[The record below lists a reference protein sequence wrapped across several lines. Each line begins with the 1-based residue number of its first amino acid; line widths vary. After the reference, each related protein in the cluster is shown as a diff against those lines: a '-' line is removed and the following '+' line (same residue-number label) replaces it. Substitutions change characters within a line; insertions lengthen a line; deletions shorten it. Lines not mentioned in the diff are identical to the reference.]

1 MRVSRRGVVAATLAA
16 VVAGACNP
24 FAAPAGL
31 DPMTLAPAPN
41 SSVEVTRG
49 SERLEVT
56 DRFSIEP
63 GDVIRTSSSPARI
76 QLVGDRRASLS
87 QHTSIRVN
95 GTDSL
100 EALSGSLLVVNGDP
114 VVILFEGVEGS
125 TRTGIFRVDTVPDTS
140 TSTASAYS
148 GSIDVSDGPTIP
160 PFFELDVT
168 EGAVGDL
175 NPVELNREDRWTAFY
190 LGDAIE
196 LNQTL
201 ADFDS
206 TLRTLLGDRFG
217 DVGALSRVLPGIDAR
232 FIARLL
238 ESDGGSATD
247 LLIAYSL
254 AEGDQAPARG
264 RVRRAW
270 HLHARGVPWGAVAS
284 IMRVEGSRL
293 VTDLQSLGSELINES
308 PSGAEQS
315 GSGNASTRGGS
326 SAEREG
332 TCVSIIDCI
341 LDS

>member
-1 MRVSRRGVVAATLAA
+1 MRVSRRAAVASTLAA
-16 VVAGACNP
+16 VIAGACNP

-49 SERLEVT
+49 SDRLEVT

-63 GDVIRTSSSPARI
+63 GDVITTFSSTARI
-76 QLVGDRRASLS
+76 QLLGDRRASMS
-87 QHTSIRVN
+87 QHTSIRVR
-95 GTDSL
+95 GSDSL
-100 EALSGSLLVVNGDP
+100 ETLSGSLLVVNEDP
-114 VVILFEGVEGS
+114 VVVLFEGVEGS
-125 TRTGIFRVDTVPDTS
+125 TRTGVFRVDTVPDTS
-140 TSTASAYS
+140 TSTATAYS
-148 GSIDVSDGPTIP
+148 GLIDVSDGPTIP

-175 NPVELNREDRWTAFY
+175 NPVELNGGDRWTALY

-201 ADFDS
+201 ADLDS
-206 TLRTLLGDRFG
+206 TLRALLGDRFG

-232 FIARLL
+232 FIAGLL
-238 ESDGGSATD
+238 ESDDGSPTD
-247 LLIAYSL
+247 LLIAYAL
-254 AEGDQAPARG
+254 ANRDQAPTRD
-264 RVRRAW
+264 RVLRAW

-293 VTDLQSLGSELINES
+293 VTDLQGLGSELINES
-308 PSGAEQS
+308 PSGVEQS
-315 GSGNASTRGGS
+315 GSGNASRGATG
-326 SAEREG
+326 ERED
-332 TCVSIIDCI
+332 TCLSIIDCI